1 MSMGN
6 FRGKAPEISAYDTL
20 SVCLDMLG
28 GAKRQVS
35 MGGRGMDW
43 EAGCQHVYEVFE
55 RHEENIRKMM
65 KKIRY
70 GEEEEQE
77 KEQTRETAQG
87 MQQLPG

>member
-6 FRGKAPEISAYDTL
+6 FRGKVPEISAYDTL

-70 GEEEEQE
+70 GEQEEEQE
-77 KEQTRETAQG
+77 KEQAQDVTKG
-87 MQQLPG
+87 A